1 MNEFLEAFINTLLP
15 ATAIIAAIYAV
26 LRWTCGLNAAT
37 RYATWWVTLL
47 ALVAMPPVYHAI
59 QNVEPLLQVDIN
71 TKASEFTPTS
81 NALRVDPTAA
91 VPWLFILWAA
101 GSAFL
106 ILRLP
111 ASYLS
116 LRRLKKNASLV
127 PLPPRRLAGRLEFWF
142 QATSKRPLP

>member
-59 QNVEPLLQVDIN
+59 QNEEPLLQVD
-71 TKASEFTPTS
+71 
-81 NALRVDPTAA
+81 
-91 VPWLFILWAA
+91 
-101 GSAFL
+101 
-106 ILRLP
+106 
-111 ASYLS
+111 
-116 LRRLKKNASLV
+116 RREN
-127 PLPPRRLAGRLEFWF
+127 
-142 QATSKRPLP
+142 Q